1 MKRSP
6 LRRTSSLRRS
16 RMKPWL
22 RDPDDK
28 VCIAARYD
36 PTHQCMTRFRQ
47 PHAPDDRKRLTLDH
61 VHHAATTGKRAKSNK
76 WHLVAACGWANNE
89 GWCSANRQT
98 ERDYLREVEL
108 DNEPDASGA

>member
-1 MKRSP
+1 MKS
-6 LRRTSSLRRS
+6 
-16 RMKPWL
+16 WL
-22 RDPDDK
+22 RDPNDKVSPELHAYVLDRDK

-47 PHAPDDRKRLTLDH
+47 PHAPDDRKKLTLDH
-61 VHHAATTGKRAKSNK
+61 VHHAATTSKRAKSNK

-108 DNEPDASGA
+108 DDEPDASRA